1 MLVDTGSSMDV
12 LYLNTFNKLRLPR
25 SLIKPLHTPL
35 TGFTG
40 HTIQAMG
47 EVALDFSV
55 GNGTRIST
63 IRAQFTVVDLEDSSH
78 NGLIGRPILTTLHV
92 IAQALAD
99 FVIECIARAPLQVP
113 VQREEECADP
123 QGFEWSMHVD
133 GAGNDKGAGAGVLI
147 TGPQE
152 ITMEYALRFAFHATN
167 NEVEYEAMIV
177 GLVKTSQILEYNG
190 SIGEGDSI
198 LVIDHIQGKYGVK
211 SEVLKKYHS
220 KIVSLAQGFARI
232 SFRHI
237 PR

>member
-1 MLVDTGSSMDV
+1 MRKLIALIREYADV
-12 LYLNTFNKLRLPR
+12 FAWGPEDMPGIDPKG
-25 SLIKPLHTPL
+25 LHTMSVMYYEGLKKVVTDQPL
-35 TGFTG
+35 KRVLTSP
-40 HTIQAMG
+40 
-47 EVALDFSV
+47 ALS
-55 GNGTRIST
+55 
-63 IRAQFTVVDLEDSSH
+63 
-78 NGLIGRPILTTLHV
+78 GRLTTWEIELSEFEISYTPWV
-92 IAQALAD
+92 SIKAQALAD